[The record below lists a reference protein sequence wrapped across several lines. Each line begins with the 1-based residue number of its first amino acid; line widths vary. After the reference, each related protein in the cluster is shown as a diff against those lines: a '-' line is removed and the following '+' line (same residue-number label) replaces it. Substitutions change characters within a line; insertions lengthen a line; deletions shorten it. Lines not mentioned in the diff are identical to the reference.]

1 MPPLVRKRR
10 ATLGAPTAAPHA
22 PPWREPARLRAPGG
36 GGAHTLPAAA
46 SPSGVPSPQSKAAR
60 CQGCVVAVQEE
71 GQGAEEGGV
80 EDAARGAAAWG
91 WGKGG
96 RERLRL
102 RRERVAGDELSP
114 PL

>member
-1 MPPLVRKRR
+1 
-10 ATLGAPTAAPHA
+10 
-22 PPWREPARLRAPGG
+22 
-36 GGAHTLPAAA
+36 
-46 SPSGVPSPQSKAAR
+46 
-60 CQGCVVAVQEE
+60 VQEE